1 MPPKTSDISSLVQD
15 LNWEAIRV
23 ASAIPGRIRLKSPQL
38 RGDEAFGERIGNAL
52 GEVEGVT
59 EVTVTPRTGSVLVRY
74 DHERVQDLPTLVDRA
89 AAVGMLPDGLD
100 PKTLKAMVE
109 SRSNGAED
117 QDFLEAVQR
126 VGRQANDAV
135 KTATGGAID
144 LKGLAPLTLA
154 GLGLRRL
161 LRGGA
166 LEPVPWF
173 NYFWFAFTLLVTFQP
188 DTPEDASQA
197 SSARAHPDGS
207 TVEEDTV
214 RGA

>member
-1 MPPKTSDISSLVQD
+1 MSINGADYASLVQD
-15 LNWEAIRV
+15 LKWERIQI

-38 RGDEAFGERIGNAL
+38 RGDEAFGERVGDTL
-52 GEVEGVT
+52 REVEAVT

-74 DHERVQDLPTLVDRA
+74 DHERLEDLSTLIDQA
-89 AAVGMLPDGLD
+89 AAVGMLPDDLD
-100 PKTLKAMVE
+100 SEALKAMVE
-109 SRSNGAED
+109 SRTNGAD
-117 QDFLEAVQR
+117 DRDFLEAVQR

-135 KTATGGAID
+135 KNVTGGAID

-161 LRGGA
+161 LRGGP

-188 DTPEDASQA
+188 DPPDDASPA

-207 TVEEDTV
+207 RVEEDAV